1 MVRGTLGVV
10 SNLARGNPAVADGIV
25 GALRSIVPYR
35 RLWYS
40 GLGYYSAYWV
50 EIITTGWVALAMT
63 GSPFDVGLVGFCR
76 TLPMLVLGLALGAV
90 SDRIRRTTL
99 MLAVQ
104 SAGFVV
110 SATLAFL
117 FLIDHGNLLLLCFGS
132 GLIGCGWAADFTS
145 RRALI
150 SEINRPELSG
160 NAMSL
165 EAMSMQGSKIS
176 ATIVAGALLAAGGA
190 TLAYAALA
198 GIYAYGVLAIL
209 RVRRVYQEDGA
220 AHSTAVPLIR
230 LIREGFST
238 SVRIPIIQAL
248 LLVTVVMN
256 LLVFPYQQIIAVIAK
271 QILDI
276 GPQRM
281 GILAGAD
288 GVGAI
293 AVAGTLVFLARPAKA
308 GPFFLG
314 GAFFGTMVVVI
325 LGLSR
330 IFPLSLCLQV
340 LAGAFFG
347 AFSAMQ
353 PVVIINTV
361 EPQFRARALGMLAMA
376 IGCTPLGILLSGT
389 LSSTIGAT
397 ATIVGMGALALLL
410 IISITVANR
419 SLIRSSVEAVLAK
432 GVGD

>member
-1 MVRGTLGVV
+1 MGRRVGQA
-10 SNLARGNPAVADGIV
+10 SNSSGRSPIVADGIV
-25 GALRSIVPYR
+25 AALRSVPPYR

-50 EIITTGWVALAMT
+50 EIITAGWVALTMT

-104 SAGFVV
+104 TAGFVV
-110 SATLAFL
+110 SSSLAIAFL
-117 FLIDHGNLLLLCFGS
+117 AGHGNLPLLCLGS
-132 GLIGCGWAADFTS
+132 GLIGCGWAADFTT
-145 RRALI
+145 RRAVI
-150 SEINRPELSG
+150 SEINRPELAG

-190 TLAYAALA
+190 TLAYGALA

-209 RVRRVYQEDGA
+209 HMRRVYREDKA
-220 AHSTAVPLIR
+220 QHATPVPLIR

-238 SVRIPIIQAL
+238 SVRIPLIQAL

-271 QILDI
+271 QILDV

-288 GVGAI
+288 GIGAI
-293 AVAGTLVFLARPAKA
+293 AVAGTLVFLARPTKA

-314 GAFFGTMVVVI
+314 GAFFGTVVVVA

-330 IFPLSLCLQV
+330 LFPLSLCLQV

-361 EPQFRARALGMLAMA
+361 EPQFRARALGVLAMA

-397 ATIVGMGALALLL
+397 ATVTGMGALALLL
-410 IISITVANR
+410 IVSITMANR
-419 SLIRSSVEAVLAK
+419 SLIRSVVEAVVVR